1 MQVLDFDKTFNKYG
15 KDMLVIICVLKGL
28 KKNHN
33 IVISSFPTWEGILG
47 GVGPAG
53 QIYVVEK
60 TNLIIRH
67 RKKCKVKHLFKTN
80 KQTWRR
86 ALTSTCQQHHVFSSA
101 PALEL
106 GLQFPGPGQT
116 SGCPSGPSGVVV
128 WFAISHSRH
137 FRDLFFF
144 LSCLISFLFPYHS
157 DLSPRNNIIL
167 RNILSYLLPG
177 FHISMP

>member
-28 KKNHN
+28 KKKHN

-53 QIYVVEK
+53 QIYIVEK

-144 LSCLISFLFPYHS
+144 CPV
-157 DLSPRNNIIL
+157 
-167 RNILSYLLPG
+167 
-177 FHISMP
+177 